1 MINTLTIHLTQTTT
15 KKVGTLAI
23 KDKKIY
29 FEYDKDFLKTGIELS
44 PYKLPLKSGLFRC
57 DDDTFDG
64 LWGLFNDSLPDGWG
78 RLLIDRH
85 LMRLGVNP
93 HSLSPLDRLA
103 YVGSHAMGALSYEPE
118 REVENSFDT
127 IVLDDLA
134 KSSAEILEGSSEALL
149 DELLSL
155 NGSSAGAR
163 PKVLVQI
170 SDDQKQIIHGRQ
182 KLKEGFS
189 HWMVK
194 FASSMDSHEI
204 GAIEYAYSL
213 MAKEAG
219 LVMPRTALLEG
230 KKGRYFAIERFDRVG
245 DKRVHMHSVAGLTH
259 SDFRFPTLDYDDL
272 LSLTLH
278 LTKNMQEVE
287 KVFRL
292 ACFNLL
298 THNRDDHAKNFSF
311 VMDEK
316 GVWNFS
322 PVYDITFSSGI
333 EGGHSTLYL
342 GEGKNPTSEHLL
354 ELAKKH
360 GIKKVD
366 AIIEKVKEVSNKW
379 KIYAEKSGVSTK
391 TQKLITNHLSTF
403 R

>member
-1 MINTLTIHLTQTTT
+1 
-15 KKVGTLAI
+15 
-23 KDKKIY
+23 
-29 FEYDKDFLKTGIELS
+29 
-44 PYKLPLKSGLFRC
+44 
-57 DDDTFDG
+57 
-64 LWGLFNDSLPDGWG
+64 
-78 RLLIDRH
+78 
-85 LMRLGVNP
+85 
-93 HSLSPLDRLA
+93 
-103 YVGSHAMGALSYEPE
+103 
-118 REVENSFDT
+118 
-127 IVLDDLA
+127 
-134 KSSAEILEGSSEALL
+134 
-149 DELLSL
+149 
-155 NGSSAGAR
+155 
-163 PKVLVQI
+163 
-170 SDDQKQIIHGRQ
+170 
-182 KLKEGFS
+182 
-189 HWMVK
+189 
-194 FASSMDSHEI
+194 
-204 GAIEYAYSL
+204 

-219 LVMPRTALLEG
+219 LIMPRTALLEG

-272 LSLTLH
+272 FSLTLH

-292 ACFNLL
+292 ACFNLF

-333 EGGHSTLYL
+333 DGGHSTLYL

-354 ELAKKH
+354 QLAKKH
-360 GIKKVD
+360 GIKKAD

-391 TQKLITNHLSTF
+391 TQKMISNHLSTF